1 MLFAYERR
9 LCANSR
15 RSPTTLNLWATP
27 VSPFHSLTRLKDS
40 SVERRRD
47 QCDLAVTLRRR
58 RREKEVEVFAER
70 PKPGDRKP
78 HQRGGL
84 KRKAKTECG
93 LIGRERIMSV
103 LRRPVL
109 DHEPD
114 AALHRERAAKV
125 QEIQSAIGAR
135 GKFCG
140 EVIGYDG
147 KA

>member
-1 MLFAYERR
+1 
-9 LCANSR
+9 
-15 RSPTTLNLWATP
+15 
-27 VSPFHSLTRLKDS
+27 VSPFHSLTRLEDS

-58 RREKEVEVFAER
+58 RRGQEVEVFAER

-78 HQRGGL
+78 QQRGGL

-93 LIGRERIMSV
+93 LIGRDRIMSV
-103 LRRPVL
+103 LRRPLL
-109 DHEPD
+109 DHEPN
-114 AALHRERAAKV
+114 ALLHRERPAKV

-135 GKFCG
+135 GKFFR
-140 EVIGYDG
+140 EVIGEDR

>member
-93 LIGRERIMSV
+93 LIGRDRIMSV
-103 LRRPVL
+103 LRRPLL
-109 DHEPD
+109 DHDGGDGERRPLFERHSRLCIDGQQSRGDDREP
-114 AALHRERAAKV
+114 APL
-125 QEIQSAIGAR
+125 
-135 GKFCG
+135 
-140 EVIGYDG
+140 
-147 KA
+147 